1 MMKLFIQNASTDK
14 VELNRWLVLNSD
26 GGIFGV
32 FLGDICGSE
41 GLTLL
46 CANGMTFT
54 NAQPEL
60 SLLEAQRGLIAR
72 ALGTQGFELV
82 IRPYWIR

>member
-14 VELNRWLVLNSD
+14 VELNRWLVLNCD
-26 GGIFGV
+26 GGILGV
-32 FLGDICGSE
+32 FLGDICGSD

-46 CANGMTFT
+46 CANGLTFT
-54 NAQPEL
+54 NTQPEL
-60 SLLEAQRGLIAR
+60 GLLEAQRGLIAR
-72 ALGTQGFELV
+72 ALGTQRFELV